1 MKDRLNDLCENIS
14 RVKSLFFAY
23 TSPQTN
29 MKDKGIIE
37 EDLIKLF
44 DKIDFQIIRA
54 YRVATLYE
62 NKENALANALNKIEK
77 MKKDVEELKLSS
89 FDAGMFNAVD
99 EVLIKWKKKEA
110 RKK

>member
-23 TSPQTN
+23 TSSQTN
-29 MKDKGIIE
+29 MRDKGIIE

-44 DKIDFQIIRA
+44 DKIDCQIIRA

-62 NKENALANALNKIEK
+62 NMENALGNALNKIEK
-77 MKKDVEELKLSS
+77 LEWKIGVMQSCHFNGCIGCNDKKC
-89 FDAGMFNAVD
+89 
-99 EVLIKWKKKEA
+99 EVKK
-110 RKK
+110 

>member
-23 TSPQTN
+23 TSSQTN

-44 DKIDFQIIRA
+44 DKIDSQIIRA

-62 NKENALANALNKIEK
+62 NTENTLCNALNKIEE

-99 EVLIKWKKKEA
+99 EVLIKWKKEK
-110 RKK
+110 